1 MVNGLLLLTD
11 LWLLGGLTLGLHRIS
26 PRLGFAPLIVFIGA
40 LTVLIQSQ
48 LGVFVEPFPGFIMF
62 LSSNVLVPVV
72 VMAVLILYIA
82 DGSVSARMT
91 IYGVLGIS
99 VFILVIR
106 LIYRAHLSLPG
117 GGNFF
122 DLPIDVVAPALN
134 VRTILASLVAFAADM
149 FVIAIFYQGLR
160 NGFAHLPDWIAIGLA
175 LIASLWTDA
184 IVFSLISDL
193 GTPDFLAILPG
204 DVLGKTVSALA
215 LWPPVAYY
223 LVRVAP
229 SLSNY
234 VGSQNRRTFDVLSG
248 SFTEVKLALVR
259 AEAALEKSETERRKE
274 AAYFQQISDHVNEA
288 LWLASVNQTQ
298 AFYVNPA
305 YERIWGRSA
314 AGLYADPH
322 SFIDSIH
329 PEDRERVVAALPNQ
343 GRGNYDIEFRVIR
356 PDGTVRWVRDRA
368 FPIGDEQGKV
378 YRIAGITEDITER
391 RQAEKQQLEL
401 AVEREKVKML
411 RDFVSE
417 ATHDLKNPLTTFGLK
432 IGLIKA
438 TADPEKRRRHLE
450 ELGLQAARMGKMIDD
465 MLTLVR
471 LEHKGETTLA
481 PVDIHQLI
489 REICADMQPLTEAKA
504 ISLTLDL
511 ADTTPELQADR
522 DDLARALA
530 NLIDNGLH
538 YTPPGGCLRVETQ
551 VVDQSLVIRVSDSG
565 IGIPPEDQPLIFDRY
580 FRSTNARAV
589 DPGGTGLGL
598 VIVKKIVEQHGGQ
611 IEVTSSIGT
620 GTTFSIY
627 LNNEH
632 HVC

>member
-1 MVNGLLLLTD
+1 MVNGLLLLVD
-11 LWLLGGLTLGLHRIS
+11 LWLLGGLILTLHWIS
-26 PRLGFAPLIVFIGA
+26 PRLSFAPLIVFIGA

-62 LSSNVLVPVV
+62 ISSNVLVPVV

-82 DGSVSARMT
+82 DGSVSARTT

-99 VFILVIR
+99 LFVVAIR
-106 LIYRAHLSLPG
+106 LIYRTHLSLPG

-122 DLPIDVVAPALN
+122 ALPIDVVAPTLN

-160 NGFAHLPDWIAIGLA
+160 NGFARLPDGIAIGLA

-193 GTPDFLAILPG
+193 GTPDFLTVLPG

-215 LWPPVAYY
+215 LWPPIAYY

-229 SLSNY
+229 RLPTY
-234 VGSQNRRTFDVLSG
+234 VGTQNRRTFDVLAG
-248 SFTEVKLALVR
+248 SFNEIKLALAR
-259 AEAALEKSETERRKE
+259 SEAALQKSEAERRQE
-274 AAYFQQISDHVNEA
+274 AAYFQQISDHINEA
-288 LWLASVNQTQ
+288 LWLATVNQTR

-314 AGLYADPH
+314 ASLYADPH

-329 PEDRERVVAALPNQ
+329 SEDRERVEATLPRQ
-343 GRGNYDIEFRVIR
+343 GSGNYDTEYRIMR
-356 PDGTVRWVRDRA
+356 PDGTSRWVRDRA
-368 FPIGDEQGKV
+368 FPIHDEQGKV

-391 RQAEKQQLEL
+391 KQAEKQQLEL

-417 ATHDLKNPLTTFGLK
+417 VTHDLKNPLTTFGLK

-450 ELGLQAARMGKMIDD
+450 ELGAQAARMGKMIDD
-465 MLTLVR
+465 MLTIVR
-471 LEHKGETTLA
+471 LERKGEATLTRLD
-481 PVDIHQLI
+481 VHQLI
-489 REICADMQPLTEAKA
+489 REICAEMQPLIEAKA
-504 ISLTLDL
+504 IELTLDL
-511 ADTTPELQADR
+511 AETAPPLQADR

-538 YTPPGGCLRVETQ
+538 YTPQGGRLRVETQ
-551 VVDQSLVIRVSDSG
+551 VAAQSMVIRVSDTG
-565 IGIPPEDQPLIFDRY
+565 IGIPPEDQPHIFDRF
-580 FRSTNARAV
+580 FRSTNARTV

-611 IEVTSSIGT
+611 VEVSSEVGV

-627 LNNEH
+627 LRNDCGE
-632 HVC
+632 

>member
-1 MVNGLLLLTD
+1 MVNGLLLLVD
-11 LWLLGGLTLGLHRIS
+11 LWVLGGLTLALHRIS

-40 LTVLIQSQ
+40 LTILIQSQ
-48 LGVFVEPFPGFIMF
+48 LGVFVEPFPGFIM
-62 LSSNVLVPVV
+62 LISSNVLVPVV

-82 DGSVSARMT
+82 DGSVAARTT

-99 VFILVIR
+99 LFVVAIR
-106 LIYRAHLSLPG
+106 LMYRAHLSLPG

-160 NGFAHLPDWIAIGLA
+160 NGFAHWPDWLAIGLA

-193 GTPDFLAILPG
+193 GTPDFLAVLPG
-204 DVLGKTVSALA
+204 GVLGKTISALA
-215 LWPPVAYY
+215 LWPLAAYY

-229 SLSNY
+229 RLPTY

-248 SFTEVKLALVR
+248 SFNEIKVALVR
-259 AEAALEKSETERRKE
+259 TEAALEKSETERRQE
-274 AAYFQQISDHVNEA
+274 AAYFRQISDHISEA

-305 YERIWGRSA
+305 YEHIWGRSA
-314 AGLYADPH
+314 ASLYADPH
-322 SFIDSIH
+322 SFIGSIH
-329 PEDRERVVAALPNQ
+329 PEDHDRVIAALPSQ
-343 GRGNYDIEFRVIR
+343 SRGNYDIEYRVIR

-368 FPIGDEQGKV
+368 FPIHDAQGQV

-391 RQAEKQQLEL
+391 KRAKKQQLEL

-417 ATHDLKNPLTTFGLK
+417 VTHDLKNPLTTFGLK
-432 IGLIKA
+432 IDLIKA

-450 ELGLQAARMGKMIDD
+450 ELGAQAARMGKMIDD
-465 MLTLVR
+465 MLTIVR
-471 LEHKGETTLA
+471 LERKGEASLTR
-481 PVDIHQLI
+481 VDVHRLI
-489 REICADMQPLTEAKA
+489 RELCAEMQPLIEAKA
-504 ISLTLDL
+504 INLTLDL
-511 ADTTPELQADR
+511 AETAPRLQADR

-538 YTPPGGCLRVETQ
+538 YTPQGGRLRVKTQ
-551 VVDQSLVIRVSDSG
+551 VADQSLMIRVSDTG
-565 IGIPPEDQPLIFDRY
+565 IGIPLEDQPRIFDRF
-580 FRSTNARAV
+580 FRSTNARLA

-598 VIVKKIVEQHGGQ
+598 VIAKKIIEQHGGQ
-611 IEVTSSIGT
+611 IEVTSSVGA
-620 GTTFSIY
+620 GTTFSVY
-627 LNNEH
+627 LNNDRGEA
-632 HVC
+632 

>member
-1 MVNGLLLLTD
+1 MVNGLLLLVD
-11 LWLLGGLTLGLHRIS
+11 LWLLGGLTLALHWIS
-26 PRLGFAPLIVFIGA
+26 PRLSFAPLIVFIGA

-62 LSSNVLVPVV
+62 ISSNVLVPVV

-82 DGSVSARMT
+82 DGSVSARTT

-99 VFILVIR
+99 LFVVAIR
-106 LIYRAHLSLPG
+106 LMYRTHLSLPG

-134 VRTILASLVAFAADM
+134 ARTILASLVAFAADM

-160 NGFAHLPDWIAIGLA
+160 NGFAHWPDGIAIGLA

-193 GTPDFLAILPG
+193 GTPDFLAVLPG

-229 SLSNY
+229 RLPTY

-248 SFTEVKLALVR
+248 SFNEIKLALAR
-259 AEAALEKSETERRKE
+259 TEAALRKSEAERRQE
-274 AAYFQQISDHVNEA
+274 AAYFQQISDHINEA
-288 LWLASVNQTQ
+288 LWLATVDQTQ

-314 AGLYADPH
+314 ASLYADPH

-343 GRGNYDIEFRVIR
+343 SSGHYDAEYRVIR
-356 PDGTVRWVRDRA
+356 PDGTSRWVRDQA
-368 FPIGDEQGKV
+368 FPICDEQGKV

-391 RQAEKQQLEL
+391 KLVEKQQLEL

-432 IGLIKA
+432 IGLIKSV
-438 TADPEKRRRHLE
+438 ADPEKRRRHLE

-465 MLTLVR
+465 MLTIVR
-471 LEHKGETTLA
+471 LERKGEATLA
-481 PVDIHQLI
+481 CVDVHQLI
-489 REICADMQPLTEAKA
+489 REICAEMQPLMEAKA
-504 ISLTLDL
+504 IELTLDL
-511 ADTTPELQADR
+511 AETAPQLQADR

-538 YTPPGGCLRVETQ
+538 YTPQGGRLRVETQ
-551 VVDQSLVIRVSDSG
+551 VADQSMVIRVSDTG
-565 IGIPPEDQPLIFDRY
+565 IGIPPEDQPRIFDRF
-580 FRSTNARAV
+580 FRSTNARTV

-598 VIVKKIVEQHGGQ
+598 VIVKKIIEQHGGQ
-611 IEVTSSIGT
+611 VEVTSAVGA

-627 LNNEH
+627 LKTDHAES
-632 HVC
+632 